1 MHLRWPRCSGV
12 SRTSRIS
19 GRPSLSVTS
28 AARAMSESLW
38 HEAIAPA
45 VLIEQ
50 GAITMPAVR
59 KEPEA
64 IEAPMSL
71 LS

>member
-1 MHLRWPRCSGV
+1 M
-12 SRTSRIS
+12 
-19 GRPSLSVTS
+19 SVTS

-45 VLIEQ
+45 VLTEQ

-59 KEPEA
+59 NEPEA